1 MVTSNLM
8 IALAISLTGQVDD
21 KVCYKKC
28 TGHTDD
34 VIKKARVDKLTVR
47 TGNTVADYVEAKYDE
62 DVYEWVCQGEAE
74 GFKHS
79 ITNKLTCDGTNHE
92 DWETEGKYGECYVC
106 Y

>member
-1 MVTSNLM
+1 MVTSLT

-21 KVCYKKC
+21 KVCYKSC
-28 TGHTDD
+28 TGHTKD
-34 VIKKARVDKLTVR
+34 VIRVTGYAGTKYDTVQ
-47 TGNTVADYVEAKYDE
+47 DYVNAGYDE

-79 ITNKLTCDGTNHE
+79 VTNKVMCDGTNHE
-92 DWETEGKYGECYVC
+92 EWQKYGKMGECYVC